1 MPVLPFSTDA
11 EVVQFARAFLKEH
24 LARFCKD
31 IKICLTPNAKG
42 EEAYFPTM
50 ITCIAFAEFLS
61 GLYAG
66 TLDGDGH
73 KKLKK
78 YTVKFM
84 PAEYTADRIDILY
97 ECFRHKVAHLALP
110 YVVFDTASKSKTF
123 HRRPRRL
130 ITWIVTAGRGR
141 PPIQIAKVNPAK
153 QIQSAVTP
161 WAVYYDHIVTVYLCN
176 LAYDIKSSV
185 AKYLRHLEADSAAR
199 DNFEKCM
206 SDYFPR

>member
-31 IKICLTPNAKG
+31 IKICLTANAKD
-42 EEAYFPTM
+42 EEAYFPAM

-61 GLYAG
+61 RLYAG
-66 TLDGDGH
+66 KLDDGDGH
-73 KKLKK
+73 KKLKN
-78 YTVKFM
+78 YIAKFM
-84 PAEYTADRIDILY
+84 PPEYTADCVDILY

-110 YVVFDTASKSKTF
+110 YVVFDTSKSKTL
-123 HRRPRRL
+123 HRQPRRL

-141 PPIQIAKVNPAK
+141 PPIQIAEVNPAK

-176 LAYDIKSSV
+176 LAHDIKSSV
-185 AKYLRHLEADSAAR
+185 ARYLRHLEADNAAR
-199 DNFEKCM
+199 DNFKKCM
-206 SDYFPR
+206 SVCFPR